1 MLFKKSSLTLAVA
14 SLSLTPVFLP
24 VLSLAD
30 ETATAEPVELET
42 YTVTAVRENRISTG
56 ATGLPLEIKDT
67 PQAISVISS
76 EDMLQHGATGS
87 NDALDLMN
95 GIDVQ
100 GWETNRSTLNARG
113 FEVQLTQVDGI
124 GTSNDYATI
133 IGEYDTYIFEK
144 IELIRGANSLLTGV
158 GNSSGTVNYVRKRPA
173 NEDEGELILSAGS
186 YDLRR
191 AALDYN
197 KVLTSDGTWA
207 GRVVAAR
214 EDSGS
219 HIRDLENKR
228 TTFYGVIDGQIGD
241 SGVLTAGVNYQKND
255 QSSPMWGSL
264 TLNYVDGDPAE
275 FDVDSSTSADWTY
288 WNTENRSA
296 FVEYLHHLGGSWQAK
311 LSYTLS
317 DYNGQSRLLYAY
329 TNEGGLQD
337 DNTGLI
343 GWPYAGYTEKRSS
356 VIDASI
362 NGEFELG
369 GRYHTAVA
377 GVSYIDE
384 ENDTWSRDV
393 LSGGFLPYPAFD
405 EYDGNDYAEPEFGE
419 KTKRGEGEK
428 KLTRLYAASRLE
440 VADTVHAVVGLNAIK
455 LEREGSSIYGAV
467 STSTHYPDLEEVS
480 PYAGLTWDVTEDVV
494 TYVSYSDIFQ
504 NQDEG
509 DFNGDYL
516 DPMKGVNYEA
526 GVKAELLDDRLLA
539 TFAVFKAIQEGVA
552 TYGGINDN
560 GQSYYVP
567 TDVNS
572 VGYEAEIGGEVT
584 DNSNLVVGFVRLK
597 VTDADGNNA
606 SPWIPRSVLKI
617 RYDARVPAVPALK
630 LGFNFKRESDAY
642 NNAGYQQEAFSLVN
656 AFAAYDINDQATL
669 RLNVNNVFDEKYV
682 EGLPYGGIYGAPANA
697 SMTFSYNF

>member
-1 MLFKKSSLTLAVA
+1 MLLKKSPLALAVVGLA
-14 SLSLTPVFLP
+14 LSTPLTAV
-24 VLSLAD
+24 AD
-30 ETATAEPVELET
+30 ESETDVVELDT
-42 YTVTAVRENRISTG
+42 YIVTAVRENRISTG

-67 PQAISVISS
+67 PQSISVIGA
-76 EDMLQHGATGS
+76 EEMLEYGATGS

-95 GIDVQ
+95 GIDIQ
-100 GWETNRSTLNARG
+100 EWETNRSTLNARG
-113 FEVQLTQVDGI
+113 FEIQLTQVDGM

-133 IGEYDTYIFEK
+133 IGEYDTYVFEK
-144 IELIRGANSLLTGV
+144 IELIRGANALLTGV
-158 GNSSGTVNYVRKRPA
+158 GNSSGTVNYVRKRPT
-173 NEDEGELILSAGS
+173 NEDQGEVILSAGS
-186 YDLRR
+186 YNTLRG
-191 AALDYN
+191 ALDYN
-197 KVLTSDGTWA
+197 KVLTEDGTWA
-207 GRVVAAR
+207 ARFVVAR
-214 EDSGS
+214 EDSES
-219 HIRDLENKR
+219 HVRDLENER
-228 TTFYGVIDGQIGD
+228 TTLYAVIDGQVGD
-241 SGVLTAGVNYQKND
+241 NGVLTAGINYQKND

-275 FDVDSSTSADWTY
+275 FDVDSSTSANWTY

-296 FVEYLHHLGGSWQAK
+296 FVEYLHDLGGSWQAK

-343 GWPYAGYTEKRSS
+343 GWPYAGYTEKQSS
-356 VIDASI
+356 VFDANLS
-362 NGEFELG
+362 GDFELG

-377 GVSYIDE
+377 GVSYIAE
-384 ENDTWSRDV
+384 ENDTYSRDV

-405 EYDGNDYAEPEFGE
+405 EYDGDDYAEPEFGE
-419 KTKRGEGEK
+419 KTKRGDGEK

-467 STSTHYPDLEEVS
+467 STSTYYPDLEEVS

-509 DFNGDYL
+509 DINGDYL

-526 GVKAELLDDRLLA
+526 GVKAEILDDRLLA

-552 TYGGINDN
+552 TYGGLTEA
-560 GQSYYVP
+560 GQYYYVP
-567 TDVNS
+567 ADVNS

-597 VTDADGNNA
+597 VTDSDGSNM
-606 SPWIPRSVLKI
+606 SLSIPRSVLKV
-617 RYDARVPAVPALK
+617 RYDTRIAALPALK
-630 LGFNFKRESDAY
+630 LGANVKRESDAY
-642 NNAGYQQEAFSLVN
+642 NDSGYKQDAYFVAN
-656 AFAAYDINDQATL
+656 AFASYDINDQANL
-669 RLNVNNVFDEKYV
+669 RLNVNNLFNEKYV
-682 EGLPYGGIYGAPANA
+682 EGLTYGGIYGAPTNANL
-697 SMTFSYNF
+697 SFSYQF